1 MDQVP
6 RNNRWMDF
14 EGLSYGGYTP
24 NWGYPIQPRP
34 TGTDLKVDHE
44 GGSWST
50 TQSKGPYVPLPQVT
64 SQPLNGATWDLRLVK
79 CWCRFKQLGCKAGLC
94 GLVLEYGP
102 SPLLS
107 PVHLLAWLPFPTL
120 KCSPQYPGLASSV
133 CHKCTPAW
141 QGYDVRRPV
150 LAFVPPSPTPEYLWT
165 CFTAHSQN
173 SSSPKGFA
181 PAEHLGLLS

>member
-14 EGLSYGGYTP
+14 EGLSYDGYTP

-94 GLVLEYGP
+94 GLGLSAGVWSQSSSKP
-102 SPLLS
+102 SPLTGLTAISHPEMLS
-107 PVHLLAWLPFPTL
+107 PISWTGLFSLPQMYPCLAGIWCEEASACLCAAIPNSRVLVNMLYSTFTKLPV
-120 KCSPQYPGLASSV
+120 SPRDLHQ
-133 CHKCTPAW
+133 
-141 QGYDVRRPV
+141 
-150 LAFVPPSPTPEYLWT
+150 
-165 CFTAHSQN
+165 
-173 SSSPKGFA
+173 
-181 PAEHLGLLS
+181 LSI